1 MPPGD
6 EYARAVARLIRKFE
20 RMTPAVKKAT
30 GEQVRTEAEAM
41 AGQMRRIAPRDDRP
55 NNGQQVRDHIRV
67 EKGRIEE
74 ISAVVI
80 ADAKDEAGRPKASRV
95 ELGHRAADGTPV
107 PPSPFFYPVIRASRK
122 GVNSRIAKAMRKAI
136 KTEAG
141 L

>member
-6 EYARAVARLIRKFE
+6 EYAAGVARLMRRFE

-30 GEQVRTEAEAM
+30 GEQVKTEAEGM
-41 AGQMRRIAPRDDRP
+41 AAQMRRIAPRDNDP
-55 NNGQQVRDHIRV
+55 NNGQQVRDEIRV

-80 ADAKDEAGRPKASRV
+80 ADAKDAKGRPKAPRV

-107 PPSPFFYPVIRASRK
+107 PPSPFFYPVIRAGRK
-122 GVNSRIAKAMRKAI
+122 GVKSRIAKAMRKAI

>member
-6 EYARAVARLIRKFE
+6 EYAAAVARLVRRFE

-30 GEQVRTEAEAM
+30 GERVKAEAEAM

-55 NNGQQVRDHIRV
+55 DNGQQVRDHIRV

-80 ADAKDEAGRPKASRV
+80 ADAKDAKGRPKASRV
-95 ELGHRAADGTPV
+95 ELGHRAEDGTSV

-122 GVNSRIAKAMRKAI
+122 GVKSRIARDMRKAI
-136 KTEAG
+136 KQEAG